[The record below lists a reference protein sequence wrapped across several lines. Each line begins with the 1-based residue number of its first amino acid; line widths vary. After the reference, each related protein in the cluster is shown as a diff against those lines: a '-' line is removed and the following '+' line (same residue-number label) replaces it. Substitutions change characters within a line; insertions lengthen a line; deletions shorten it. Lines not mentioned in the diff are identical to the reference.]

1 MNSPAAP
8 TRLLALVAIFWQ
20 FTRLGWQAFGGP
32 PAHIALFQRTF
43 VHQQAWLTEQ
53 QFGHYLLIGQLLPG
67 PASSQLGFLIGVHRG
82 GLAGGIAA
90 FIGFTWPTALLML
103 CLAYYN
109 LNALPAHWQPI
120 ILSSLLVF
128 ALALVTQA
136 TWQMAQKFCTTPLHW
151 GLALLSTGWLVWQ
164 NSLAGLLIWLFLLI
178 IGAQILAGLRSST
191 SKVTSNVAPAAK
203 PSPADHSL
211 PHQPSQQQAWWLLGM
226 TLSLA
231 LMLPLLAWLSS
242 DSPNLWSISSA
253 VYHAGLFVMGGG
265 QVVLPFLQL
274 QWVNQGWISAD
285 AFLAGYAYAQ
295 FMPGPMFGFASYLG
309 ALTHGPLGALVAT
322 LMIFLP
328 GLLLAWLSLRLGQG
342 LFQQAWWQRAQPL
355 ILVALVGLLAAMLIN
370 PLALHTL
377 TSPVA
382 VIIALL
388 NLALLQL
395 KRLPSWLLLPLNLG
409 LFSLAALL

>member
-1 MNSPAAP
+1 MNRPATPARFI
-8 TRLLALVAIFWQ
+8 TLITIFWQ

-43 VHQQAWLTEQ
+43 VHQQAWLTES

-67 PASSQLGFLIGVHRG
+67 PASSQLGFLIGVHRC

-90 FIGFTWPTALLML
+90 FLGFTWPTALLML

-109 LNALPAHWQPI
+109 LSALPTHWQPI

-128 ALALVTQA
+128 ALALVIQA
-136 TWQMAQKFCTTPLHW
+136 TWQMAQKFCTTSLHW
-151 GLALLSTGWLVWQ
+151 WLALLSTGWLIWQ
-164 NSLAGLLIWLFLLI
+164 NSLAGLLAWLVVLTLL
-178 IGAQILAGLRSST
+178 AQWTPGLASPRTKVDQAQTRPDTTPTIPHRPSS
-191 SKVTSNVAPAAK
+191 
-203 PSPADHSL
+203 
-211 PHQPSQQQAWWLLGM
+211 QQAWWILGI

-231 LMLPLLAWLSS
+231 LVLPLLAWLSS

-274 QWVNQGWISAD
+274 QWVNQDWISAD
-285 AFLAGYAYAQ
+285 DFLAGYAYAQ
-295 FMPGPMFGFASYLG
+295 FMPGPMFAFASYLG

-342 LFQQAWWQRAQPL
+342 LFQQAWWQRAQPV
-355 ILVALVGLLAAMLIN
+355 ILVALVGLLAAMIIN
-370 PLALHTL
+370 PLAFHTL
-377 TSPVA
+377 TSPA
-382 VIIALL
+382 AIIIALL
-388 NLALLQL
+388 NFALLQL

-409 LFSLAALL
+409 LFSLATTV